1 MGSQVEFRFS
11 FQFRENLKGLNLRR
25 AADGTELHAVF
36 AAVSLRLNRI
46 PAMIKL
52 KMLLRQRI
60 KTVTHVVELLKL
72 RGESQSKT

>member
-1 MGSQVEFRFS
+1 
-11 FQFRENLKGLNLRR
+11 
-25 AADGTELHAVF
+25 
-36 AAVSLRLNRI
+36 
-46 PAMIKL
+46 MIKL